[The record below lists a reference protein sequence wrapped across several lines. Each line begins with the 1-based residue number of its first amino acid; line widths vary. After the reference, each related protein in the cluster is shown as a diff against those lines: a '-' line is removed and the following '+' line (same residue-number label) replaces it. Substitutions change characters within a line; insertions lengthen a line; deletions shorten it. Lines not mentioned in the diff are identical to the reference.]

1 VLVEKGDDFA
11 FHVDI
16 LDLNSNSF
24 TFLREIFYIY
34 IIRSGISYTH
44 LDFKI
49 KSLFVFFYYFKSNFK
64 FFLFLNCFN
73 VLILKINK

>member
-1 VLVEKGDDFA
+1 LVQKGDDFA

-24 TFLREIFYIY
+24 TFLREIFFYIY
-34 IIRSGISYTH
+34 IIRSGISCTH

-49 KSLFVFFYYFKSNFK
+49 
-64 FFLFLNCFN
+64 
-73 VLILKINK
+73 

>member
-24 TFLREIFYIY
+24 TFLREIFFYIY
-34 IIRSGISYTH
+34 IYI
-44 LDFKI
+44 
-49 KSLFVFFYYFKSNFK
+49 YYKEWDIIYSSRF
-64 FFLFLNCFN
+64 
-73 VLILKINK
+73 